1 MTKSSPLIWHLLHNV
16 KLTVKISSIIVAFLK
31 DMNFDISGCIFRQN
45 MTVFRQA
52 ASNQLIPPPLGTS
65 TILYFSLAT
74 ISLSAFALLSPT
86 SMEEEPSEQRCLIY
100 GSFLPPLTAACPA
113 HRARVSWFVQKS
125 FWSIS
130 SPYPSEFDF
139 LHSLVEFDILPSL
152 KLLSRWT

>member
-1 MTKSSPLIWHLLHNV
+1 M
-16 KLTVKISSIIVAFLK
+16 KILPISVAFLK
-31 DMNFDISGCIFRQN
+31 NMNFDINGYIFRQN
-45 MTVFRQA
+45 IAVFRQA

-113 HRARVSWFVQKS
+113 HWARIPCFVQK
-125 FWSIS
+125 
-130 SPYPSEFDF
+130 
-139 LHSLVEFDILPSL
+139 
-152 KLLSRWT
+152 